1 MDLEYQHINKICL
14 NDHTHEPVS
23 GDELDKAIDKLNR
36 NKSVD
41 IFGITVE
48 CIIYG
53 GKQLTELILQT
64 VNASFE
70 HCHVSDI
77 LKIYIKN
84 KY

>member
-41 IFGITVE
+41 ISE
-48 CIIYG
+48 MYG
-53 GKQLTELILQT
+53 LIL
-64 VNASFE
+64 NFKM
-70 HCHVSDI
+70 VSIIFNIVGVMDI
-77 LKIYIKN
+77 RV
-84 KY
+84 